1 MYDPA
6 RGYPRVVPYILYADP
21 AAAIDWLID
30 VLGLELALR
39 MAMPDG
45 SVGHAELTSG
55 NQVVMIGLAGGERF
69 GTVSSITLVFV
80 EDVDATCER
89 ASAAGGAVIGEPV
102 DQPWGLRQAVIADPE
117 GQRRVRLRSRS
128 VRNHARRRSHTA
140 APAAAAGE
148 SRTRGSC
155 RRTAL

>member
-1 MYDPA
+1 VYDPA
-6 RGYPRVVPYILYADP
+6 RGYPSVVPYILYRDP
-21 AAAIDWLID
+21 AAAIDWLVD
-30 VLGLELALR
+30 VLGLEQALR

-45 SVGHAELTSG
+45 TVGHAELTLG

-89 ASAAGGAVIGEPV
+89 TSAAGGSVIGEPV

-117 GQRRVRLRSRS
+117 GQRWEVTKHLRDVTPGAWGADIVGRL
-128 VRNHARRRSHTA
+128 
-140 APAAAAGE
+140 PGAG
-148 SRTRGSC
+148 G
-155 RRTAL
+155 